1 MAASPQTTSHSE
13 PVLPIVIVDTRE
25 QQPYSFDPAHV
36 TCVRRALPAGDY
48 SLEGYEAS
56 IAIERKSLE
65 DFVSS
70 AVTGR
75 ERFGRELHALA
86 EYDFA
91 CIVVEGSL
99 EDVLEHRYRSGIH
112 PNSVFGAAVSI
123 IVDVGVPVYFC
134 GDRQL
139 ACRFVE
145 ESLCRYHRK
154 VCGS

>member
-1 MAASPQTTSHSE
+1 MASPRTSSLSE
-13 PVLPIVIVDTRE
+13 TLPVIVVDTRE
-25 QQPYSFDPAHV
+25 QQPYGFDSARV

-48 SLEGYEAS
+48 SLDGYEAS
-56 IAIERKSLE
+56 VAVERKSLE

-75 ERFGRELHALA
+75 ERFGRELRALA

-91 CIVVEGSL
+91 CVVVEGSL
-99 EDVLEHRYRSGIH
+99 EDVLEHRYRAGIH
-112 PNSVFGAAVSI
+112 PSSVFGAMLSI
-123 IVDVGVPVYFC
+123 VVDVGVPVYFC
-134 GDRQL
+134 GDRQI

-154 VCGS
+154 ICGS